1 MNIYLCGMIGSGKT
15 TIGKRLAAGLGLD
28 FFDLDEEMDRILG
41 YSFHKLVKEKGWL
54 AFRELEYTLCKRF
67 STLDKSIVCLG
78 GGTVRYEW
86 NLDILR
92 GTGPVILLE
101 APLDILVERVRL
113 ADRPRVNPGTSLE
126 EDVQMIWETS
136 KEKYYSAADI
146 VYPTERKSIDEEVEE
161 LKAIILDIMSSEN
174 ARSVKPE

>member
-15 TIGKRLAAGLGLD
+15 TIGRRLAAGLGLG
-28 FFDLDEEMDRILG
+28 FCDLDEEMDRILG

-67 STLDKSIVCLG
+67 STRDKSIVCLG

-174 ARSVKPE
+174 ARSVKAE

>member
-1 MNIYLCGMIGSGKT
+1 MNIYFCGMIGSGKT
-15 TIGKRLAAGLGLD
+15 TIGKRLSAGLGLD
-28 FFDLDEEMDRILG
+28 FFDLDEEIDRILG
-41 YSFHKLVKEKGWL
+41 YSFHKLVEEKGWL
-54 AFRELEYTLCKRF
+54 AFRELEYTLCKQF
-67 STLDKSIVCLG
+67 SKLDKTIICLG

-92 GTGPVILLE
+92 GTGPIILLE

-126 EDVQMIWETS
+126 EDIQMIWEAS

-146 VYPTERKSIDEEVEE
+146 IYHTDRKSIDEEVEQ
-161 LKAIILDIMSSEN
+161 LKAIILQQIGRTS
-174 ARSVKPE
+174 